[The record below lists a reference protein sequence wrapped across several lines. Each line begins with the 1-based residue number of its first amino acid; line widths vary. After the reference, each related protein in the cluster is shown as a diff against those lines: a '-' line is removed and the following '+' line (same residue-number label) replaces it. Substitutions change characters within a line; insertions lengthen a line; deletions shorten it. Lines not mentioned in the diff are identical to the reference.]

1 MFAPPRLKLDLAVP
15 LRCFQVLVFWHFPL
29 GLRPLG
35 GSCSAFFI
43 ASRLFRFEIVLS
55 KTISRKAKTWN
66 CVLNEGKTL
75 DDVRKVEQMVS
86 EVGDADSNPVAE
98 WVTPFTGDIE
108 NGRFVLMAGWPN
120 FPAMGKAFGNFLTD
134 GAGDEVMVEWAATA
148 TYDARNLYIV
158 EELHNSLGQ

>member
-1 MFAPPRLKLDLAVP
+1 MVVVQPLFLLLAG
-15 LRCFQVLVFWHFPL
+15 F
-29 GLRPLG
+29 
-35 GSCSAFFI
+35 
-43 ASRLFRFEIVLS
+43 FRFEIVLS

-75 DDVRKVEQMVS
+75 DDVRKVAQMVS

-108 NGRFVLMAGWPN
+108 NGRFVLMSGWPN

-158 EELHNSLGQ
+158 EELHNALGQ